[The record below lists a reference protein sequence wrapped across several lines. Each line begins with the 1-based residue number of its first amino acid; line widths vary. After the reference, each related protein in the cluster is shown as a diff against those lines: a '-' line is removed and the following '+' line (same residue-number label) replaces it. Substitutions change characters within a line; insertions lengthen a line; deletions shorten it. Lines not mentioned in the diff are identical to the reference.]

1 MHIMAEIV
9 ALGCGL
15 VGEYV
20 ISELIKKGR
29 HLTIVGLEIPEKFN
43 NKCSTIIGD
52 ALDFVRNIHGNPLV
66 INMLPGLIGNS
77 VRKILLE
84 KKINVVD
91 LAFTI
96 EDPREHIDLARKN
109 NCSLVYDVGIAPGY
123 SNLLV
128 AKAIENLGE
137 IEDCKIRVGGNPI
150 ETDEDWSYMAPF
162 SPTDVVEE
170 YERPARI
177 IKNHKEV
184 EFQAISDLHIINY
197 KEITNNK
204 IGDLQAFMTDG
215 LRSLLDFKTCKNMS
229 EYTLRWPGHIEKFL
243 KLQNE
248 GLLSGEKREETI
260 SDLVNSWKFSKKR
273 SEFTLLDV
281 SIESHNG
288 NKRWLVYDEG
298 NQNASS
304 MARTTGLV
312 TLGFVDEMLNGN
324 IPIGIFAPE
333 ELHYINGLTNRITK
347 RLSDEGVLIS
357 ELF

>member
-1 MHIMAEIV
+1 MSTMAEIV

-20 ISELIKKGR
+20 ISKLIKKG
-29 HLTIVGLEIPEKFN
+29 HELTIVGLEIPQKFN

-52 ALDFVRNIHGNPLV
+52 AVDFVKQINGKPLV

-84 KKINVVD
+84 KKIDVVD

-96 EDPREHIDLARKN
+96 EDPREYKELAIKN
-109 NCSLVYDVGIAPGY
+109 NCRLVYDVGIAPGY

-128 AKAIENLGE
+128 AKAIDHLGE

-150 ETDEDWSYMAPF
+150 LSDDDWSYMAPF

-177 IKNHKEV
+177 IKNYDTVEV
-184 EFQAISDLHIINY
+184 QAISDLHFINY
-197 KEITNNK
+197 NEITNNK
-204 IGDLQAFMTDG
+204 IGELQAFMTDG
-215 LRSLLDFKTCKNMS
+215 LRSLLDFNTCKNMS

-243 KLQNE
+243 EIQKQ
-248 GLLSGEKREETI
+248 GLLSGEKRNNTI
-260 SDLVNSWKFSKKR
+260 SNLVDSWKFSNER
-273 SEFTLLDV
+273 DEFTLLDV
-281 SIESHNG
+281 SIESMNG
-288 NKRWLVYDEG
+288 NKRWIVYDEG
-298 NQNASS
+298 KQNASS

-312 TLGFVDEMLNGN
+312 MLGFIDEMLDGN
-324 IPIGIFAPE
+324 IPSGIFAPE
-333 ELHYINGLTNRITK
+333 ELHYINGLTERITK
-347 RLSDEGVLIS
+347 KLTDEGVLIT